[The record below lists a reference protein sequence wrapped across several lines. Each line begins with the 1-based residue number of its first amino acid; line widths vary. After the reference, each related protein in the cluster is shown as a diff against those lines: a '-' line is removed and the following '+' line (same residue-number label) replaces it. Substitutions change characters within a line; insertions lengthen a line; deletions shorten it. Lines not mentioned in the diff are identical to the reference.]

1 MGSLLEEREES
12 QVDRAGLDQGV
23 NQGVNQGT
31 NQGMHQGVNTGVD
44 MGVDMG
50 VDQGV
55 SLAAGALLALRRT
68 AVARQCQK
76 QRDSMTRG
84 GADGAGGLL
93 MRFRSRE
100 AVTMSKDPACVTR
113 LKDWL
118 DGTRE
123 GNAYSANDN
132 VEEKFDEVQRE
143 VLVRG
148 KQRKDHTEW
157 SNGPFA
163 NAVVFGNYGS

>member
-1 MGSLLEEREES
+1 MPGAVFMGSLLEEREEA

-23 NQGVNQGT
+23 DL
-31 NQGMHQGVNTGVD
+31 GVD
-44 MGVDMG
+44 QG

-55 SLAAGALLALRRT
+55 SLAAGALI
-68 AVARQCQK
+68 ARQCQK

-143 VLVRG
+143 VLIRG

-163 NAVVFGNYGS
+163 AAVVFGNYGS